1 MKLIKVKTPVA
12 KSKKKDE
19 ADEQKVKQFV
29 RKAYQQSATNPNE
42 ANGFCGYEIRA
53 SRWND
58 KNFVEV
64 MVDLP
69 SYSMEGN
76 VDRESLSKAI
86 KITEARLKTLKEAEA
101 KLKKLQDEAKSLGL
115 KIG

>member
-19 ADEQKVKQFV
+19 VDEQQVKQFAK
-29 RKAYQQSATNPNE
+29 KAYQQSSTNPNE
-42 ANGFCGYEIRA
+42 GNGFCGYEIYP
-53 SRWND
+53 SRWNN
-58 KNFVEV
+58 KNFVEI

-76 VDRESLSKAI
+76 ADRDSLSKAI
-86 KITEARLKTLKEAEA
+86 KITEARLKTLKDAQA
-101 KLKKLQDEAKSLGL
+101 KLKKLQDEAKNLGFKL
-115 KIG
+115 G